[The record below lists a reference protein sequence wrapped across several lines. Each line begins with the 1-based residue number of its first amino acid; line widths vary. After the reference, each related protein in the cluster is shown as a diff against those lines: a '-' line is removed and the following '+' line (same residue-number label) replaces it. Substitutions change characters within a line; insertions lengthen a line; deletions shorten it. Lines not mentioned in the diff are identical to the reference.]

1 MLCSN
6 YVIKS
11 SFSLLYFCR
20 KLLEKSGQNEE
31 TKLEKNE
38 KDESR
43 DKENSEEIPAAKSST
58 TTLLP
63 EKITANS
70 VENSSEAEIKE
81 LRNQL
86 SQLKE
91 ELNKKETEQ
100 AELKQQ
106 EQSKFTSKD
115 HQIDILNK
123 DLAQLALA
131 VKELKTEASET
142 KETFETEKT
151 HWLDEKEK
159 VIRYQKQLQLNY
171 VQMYKRNKTLE
182 AEIEILNK
190 SIEDLTSQLAMAKA
204 TPPEPLPAPPATAKT
219 QSRLQKTGNS
229 VRARLFKMSL
239 HSESQC

>member
-1 MLCSN
+1 M
-6 YVIKS
+6 
-11 SFSLLYFCR
+11 YFCR

-31 TKLEKNE
+31 TKLETENE

-43 DKENSEEIPAAKSST
+43 DAEENSEEITKST

-63 EKITANS
+63 EKITAGNS
-70 VENSSEAEIKE
+70 ENSPAEIKE

-239 HSESQC
+239 HSES

>member
-31 TKLEKNE
+31 TKLETNE

-43 DKENSEEIPAAKSST
+43 DAENPEEITKST

-70 VENSSEAEIKE
+70 ENSPAEIKE
-81 LRNQL
+81 LRIQL

-123 DLAQLALA
+123 DLAQLAL
-131 VKELKTEASET
+131 ET

>member
-1 MLCSN
+1 M
-6 YVIKS
+6 
-11 SFSLLYFCR
+11 YFCR

-31 TKLEKNE
+31 TKLETENE

-43 DKENSEEIPAAKSST
+43 DAEENSEEITKST

-63 EKITANS
+63 EKITAGNS
-70 VENSSEAEIKE
+70 ENSPAEIKE

>member
-31 TKLEKNE
+31 TKLETNE

-43 DKENSEEIPAAKSST
+43 DAENPEEITKST

-70 VENSSEAEIKE
+70 ENSPEAEIKE

>member
-1 MLCSN
+1 LRQE
-6 YVIKS
+6 VA
-11 SFSLLYFCR
+11 SLR

-31 TKLEKNE
+31 TKLETNE

-43 DKENSEEIPAAKSST
+43 DAEENSEEITKST

-63 EKITANS
+63 EKITAGNS
-70 VENSSEAEIKE
+70 ENSPAEIKE

>member
-1 MLCSN
+1 M
-6 YVIKS
+6 
-11 SFSLLYFCR
+11 YFCR

-31 TKLEKNE
+31 TKLETNE

-43 DKENSEEIPAAKSST
+43 DAEENSEEITKST

-63 EKITANS
+63 EKITAGNS
-70 VENSSEAEIKE
+70 ENSPAEIKE